1 MPLFF
6 PPLHVRSTTPI
17 MNTDGWERER
27 EKSLNR
33 GGFVEWRSMVLHCD
47 WSTSISVLPVAPPPS
62 CDSVSTLRLR
72 ENSKTSPAIHQLI
85 SICEWGTQLR
95 VLTGKLQCEVT
106 PPEDGNLEHR
116 YRNISSCVGK
126 SDQGKDKVVL
136 ASRRTVS
143 PCRQV
148 SSCSFSCWSYCDSPF
163 GRPKEC

>member
-1 MPLFF
+1 
-6 PPLHVRSTTPI
+6 
-17 MNTDGWERER
+17 
-27 EKSLNR
+27 
-33 GGFVEWRSMVLHCD
+33 MVLHCD

-126 SDQGKDKVVL
+126 SDQGKDKVVWQVEGQ
-136 ASRRTVS
+136 SRPVVRCPLVLSPVDPTVILLLVDRRS
-143 PCRQV
+143 VKAV
-148 SSCSFSCWSYCDSPF
+148 SVTEYPL
-163 GRPKEC
+163 